1 MNCRKVFL
9 LMDKRLQRDERIR
22 LNQALAAPHIPF
34 WRLLKL
40 LFADGADGVFR
51 QCDVGKAEKGHCL
64 AQKDVTASWFQ
75 IILRLQR
82 QQD

>member
-1 MNCRKVFL
+1 
-9 LMDKRLQRDERIR
+9 MDKRLQHDEPIR
-22 LNQALAAPHIPF
+22 LNQALAVHIPF

-40 LFADGADGVFR
+40 LFAVGADRVFR
-51 QCDVGKAEKGHCL
+51 QCDVGKAEKDHCL

-75 IILRLQR
+75 IVLRLQR